1 MIGRNGKME
10 RQVSKDL
17 KIEVMT
23 EPSFK
28 EFTRKSRI
36 R

>member
-1 MIGRNGKME
+1 ME

-17 KIEVMT
+17 KIEVMI

-28 EFTRKSRI
+28 EFARKSTI